1 MYVCMHVDI
10 LYTCIYCCHGPPPP
24 SGVYVDARRLTL
36 QGGLQIIV
44 LIKGGEA
51 FIPNP
56 ELAKVLP
63 VVSRTAMDQIRTQC
77 GVTVTL
83 ASKGEIGEGG
93 GCEGVRVC
101 VCYIVG
107 IYMYICMDKG
117 KRLLHQN

>member
-1 MYVCMHVDI
+1 MSGLAGSH
-10 LYTCIYCCHGPPPP
+10 CIYDIVLVLHARGHIVHLYFIVAMVPHPPT
-24 SGVYVDARRLTL
+24 GVYVDARRLTL

-93 GCEGVRVC
+93 RV
-101 VCYIVG
+101 
-107 IYMYICMDKG
+107 
-117 KRLLHQN
+117 